1 MGPKV
6 DAACRFADVA
16 PGGLAAIGRLD
27 HAETLLGGKIGTI
40 VARGNS

>member
-6 DAACRFADVA
+6 DAACRFADV

-40 VARGNS
+40 VTRGNS